1 MGLGSAKPGIV
12 ILICGILGLFVAAI
26 EQLAYDNEWML
37 SIYFEASEIPGMQIL
52 TIILFLLCGGVLAAL
67 SS

>member
-1 MGLGSAKPGIV
+1 M
-12 ILICGILGLFVAAI
+12 VAAI

-37 SIYFEASEIPGMQIL
+37 HIYFEASEIPGMQIL
-52 TIILFLLCGGVLAAL
+52 TIIVFLLMEGVLAAL